1 MSKIENKILTDLVYD
16 KLKGMIDEG
25 VLSPGQKINKLE
37 LSQML
42 GVSQT
47 PINDALSRLAG
58 EKYLEQRSRQGYF
71 VRAFSDEELVAL
83 FEMRGALEGMAI
95 RLCCENATPEQIEE
109 LAHCFEGFS
118 FPLNEHT
125 YQDYVHAD
133 KTFHEKVIRYS
144 GNPILLEL
152 SRTSGYMIK
161 SNMKGLTRPPAET
174 YPEHLAMVQAL
185 KERNGEKAQQ
195 LMIQH
200 HFRSRNVFR
209 SKLKRKETVT
219 R

>member
-1 MSKIENKILTDLVYD
+1 MSKIENKILTDLVYE
-16 KLKGMIDEG
+16 KLKVMIDDG
-25 VLSPGQKINKLE
+25 VLIPGQKINKLE

-47 PINDALSRLAG
+47 PLNDALSRLAG
-58 EKYLEQRSRQGYF
+58 EKFLEQRSRQGYF

-95 RLCCENATPEQIEE
+95 RLCCENATADQIEE
-109 LAHCFEGFS
+109 LSDCFEGFI
-118 FPLNEHT
+118 FPLNDKSYME
-125 YQDYVHAD
+125 YVHAD
-133 KTFHEKVIRYS
+133 KTFHEKLIRYS
-144 GNPILLEL
+144 GNPILWEL

-161 SNMKGLTRPPAET
+161 SNMKGLTRPPEET
-174 YPEHLAMVQAL
+174 YPEHMAMIQAL
-185 KERNGEKAQQ
+185 KDHDGDKAQQ

-200 HFRSRNVFR
+200 HLRSRNVFR
-209 SKLKRKETVT
+209 SKLKKKEPNI